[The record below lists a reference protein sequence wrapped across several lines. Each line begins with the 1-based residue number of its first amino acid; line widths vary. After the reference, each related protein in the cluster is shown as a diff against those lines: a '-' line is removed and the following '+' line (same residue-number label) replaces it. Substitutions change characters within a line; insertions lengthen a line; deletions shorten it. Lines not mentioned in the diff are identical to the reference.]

1 MKTNIDP
8 VNVFHSGGITK
19 SSFLIEKGTKA
30 NDSVIFEKRGFGIF
44 QKSVRSIFTIPYIE

>member
-30 NDSVIFEKRGFGIF
+30 NVSVIFEKRGFGIF
-44 QKSVRSIFTIPYIE
+44 QKSVRSLFTIPYIE